1 MNPSK
6 IDIDRNISK
15 LRVNSTEFLNLDES
29 NLVTMLE
36 QTIENIKTISYY
48 WATLSSEKKGILSK
62 SKEGEEWIGGP
73 FACIYA
79 IQYFIETIQNN
90 DELDK
95 SKYDDSNKSYKVF
108 PTKNIEKLL
117 FPFLEGEIRFGK
129 NLNFDQIN
137 EYRGFANRFE
147 KNDPKITLV
156 LGAGNVSSIPVLDAL
171 FHMIAYK
178 SVIYL
183 KLNPVNDYLL
193 PIFTQVFEPFITR
206 GFMIITEGDMEASQ
220 YLTQHDG
227 FQQTHLTGSNYTYE
241 NIVYGK
247 TLSDKE
253 RSLKTYPKV
262 NKKPITSELGNVTP
276 IIVHPGNWSRS
287 EIKHQAKK
295 IVTAKLNNSGF
306 NCIAAQVI
314 VLPKDWKHTEKLK
327 REIKYYLNKIG
338 DTTSY
343 YPGATENLNE
353 LIDTNNYEQ
362 INKLTCSTPFL
373 VSDLD
378 LEKQYGNEEV
388 WSTAL
393 YFKEIPYKSY
403 ENYATAAIDY
413 VNNELWGNL
422 GVTVLIKN
430 HNRKANKLILKS
442 YVDNLNYGTVAINE
456 WSALGFVIP
465 TLPWGGYPGNKDN
478 DIQSGQGYVHNS
490 LLFESPQKGIVYSK
504 FRLSPL
510 IDPPWFVTNKR
521 AHRIFKH
528 LTYYQAT
535 KSKINLVK
543 LIFSTL
549 I

>member
-15 LRVNSTEFLNLDES
+15 LRVNSSEFLNIDKITLITLL
-29 NLVTMLE
+29 N
-36 QTIENIKTISYY
+36 QTIENIKAISYY
-48 WATLSSEKKGILSK
+48 WATLASEKKGILNK

-79 IQYFIETIQNN
+79 IQYFIDSLQNEDGLN
-90 DELDK
+90 I
-95 SKYDDSNKSYKVF
+95 SNFDDSKKSYKVF
-108 PTKNIEKLL
+108 PTKTIEKLL
-117 FPFLEGEIRFGK
+117 FPFLEGEVRFGK
-129 NLNFDQIN
+129 NLSFEQIN
-137 EYRGFANRFE
+137 EFRGFANRF
-147 KNDPKITLV
+147 KNNKSKITLI

-178 SVIYL
+178 SVIYM

-193 PIFTQVFEPFITR
+193 PIFTQVFEPFISR
-206 GFMIITEGDMEASQ
+206 GYMIITEGDMEASK
-220 YLTQHDG
+220 YLTQHEG
-227 FQQTHLTGSNYTYE
+227 FHHTHLTGSNFTYE

-247 TLSDKE
+247 ILTDKE
-253 RSLKTYPKV
+253 RSVKTLPKI
-262 NKKPITSELGNVTP
+262 NKKPITTELGNVTP

-314 VLPKDWKHTEKLK
+314 VLPKDWKHTQKLK
-327 REIKYYLNKIG
+327 DDILFYLKKVG

-343 YPGATENLNE
+343 YPGASENLDQLLE
-353 LIDTNNYEQ
+353 TENYEQ
-362 INKLTCSTPFL
+362 INNLSCNTPFL

-378 LEKQYGNEEV
+378 LEKEYANKEV

-393 YFKEIPYKSY
+393 YFKEIPYTSN
-403 ENYATAAIDY
+403 ENFCSNSIEY

-430 HNRKANKLILKS
+430 HRKKTNQSILND
-442 YVDNLNYGTVAINE
+442 YVENLKYGTVAINE

-490 LLFESPQKGIVYSK
+490 LLFESPQKGVVYSR
-504 FRLSPL
+504 FRLSPI
-510 IDPPWFVTNKR
+510 IDPPWFVTNKK
-521 AHRIFKH
+521 AHRIFKN

>member
-15 LRVNSTEFLNLDES
+15 LRVNSSEFLKLDKTNLIS
-29 NLVTMLE
+29 MLE
-36 QTIENIKTISYY
+36 QTIENIKTMSYY
-48 WATLSSEKKGILSK
+48 WATLSSEKKGHLTK

-73 FACIYA
+73 FSSIYA
-79 IQYFIETIQNN
+79 IQYFIEYLQN
-90 DELDK
+90 DDGLDINK
-95 SKYDDSNKSYKVF
+95 FDDFNKSYKVF

-117 FPFLEGEIRFGK
+117 FPFLEAEVRFGK

-137 EYRGFANRFE
+137 EYRGFANRFD
-147 KNDPKITLV
+147 KNKPKITLI

-183 KLNPVNDYLL
+183 KLNPVNDYLF
-193 PIFTQVFEPFITR
+193 PIFTQIFEPFISR
-206 GFMIITEGDMEASQ
+206 GFMIITEGDIEASE
-220 YLTQHDG
+220 YLTKHDG

-241 NIVYGK
+241 NIVYGR

-253 RSLKTYPKV
+253 RSLKTLPKI

-276 IIVHPGNWSRS
+276 IIVHPGNWTRS
-287 EIKHQAKK
+287 EIRHQAKK

-314 VLPKDWKHTEKLK
+314 VLPKGWKHTAKLK
-327 REIKYYLNKIG
+327 NDIKNYLRDIG

-343 YPGATENLNE
+343 YPGSIENLNE
-353 LIDTNNYEQ
+353 LNNSSNYEQ
-362 INKLTCSTPFL
+362 INNLTCSTPFL
-373 VSDLD
+373 ISNLD
-378 LEKQYGNEEV
+378 LENEYGNKEV

-393 YFKEIPYKSY
+393 YFKEIPYNSY
-403 ENYATAAIDY
+403 EEFSSNSVDY

-422 GVTVLIKN
+422 GASVLIKN
-430 HNRKANKLILKS
+430 HKKKKNENILNT
-442 YVDNLNYGTVAINE
+442 YIENLKYGTVAINE

-465 TLPWGGYPGNKDN
+465 SLPWGGYPGNRDN

-504 FRLSPL
+504 FRLSRL
-510 IDPPWFVTNKR
+510 IDPPWFVTNKK
-521 AHRIFKH
+521 AHRIFKN

-535 KSKINLVK
+535 KSKINLIK

>member
-15 LRVNSTEFLNLDES
+15 LRVNSAEFLNLDKA
-29 NLVTMLE
+29 NLISMLE
-36 QTIENIKTISYY
+36 QTVDNIKTISYY
-48 WATLSSEKKGILSK
+48 WASLSSEKKGHLTK

-73 FACIYA
+73 FSCIYA
-79 IQYFIETIQNN
+79 LQYFIEYLQNDN
-90 DELDK
+90 GLDI
-95 SKYDDSNKSYKVF
+95 SKYDETTKSYKVF
-108 PTKNIEKLL
+108 PTKNIEKLI

-129 NLNFDQIN
+129 NLNFNQIN
-137 EYRGFANRFE
+137 EYRGFANRFINN
-147 KNDPKITLV
+147 KPKITLI

-171 FHMIAYK
+171 FHMIAHK
-178 SVIYL
+178 SVIYI

-193 PIFTQVFEPFITR
+193 PIFTQVFEPFISR
-206 GFMIITEGDMEASQ
+206 GYMIITEGDMEASK
-220 YLTQHDG
+220 YLTEHEG
-227 FQQTHLTGSNYTYE
+227 FQHTHLTGSNYTYE
-241 NIVYGK
+241 NIVYGR
-247 TLSDKE
+247 TLSVKE
-253 RSLKTYPKV
+253 RSLKTLAKI
-262 NKKPITSELGNVTP
+262 NKKPITTELGNVTP
-276 IIVHPGNWSRS
+276 IIVHPGNWSRA
-287 EIKHQAKK
+287 EIRHQAKK

-314 VLPKDWKHTEKLK
+314 VMPKHWKHTDKLK
-327 REIKYYLNKIG
+327 RDIKYYLKKVG

-343 YPGATENLNE
+343 YPGANENLNDLLQTE
-353 LIDTNNYEQ
+353 NYEQ
-362 INKLTCSTPFL
+362 INNLSCNTPFL
-373 VSDLD
+373 VTDLD
-378 LEKQYGNEEV
+378 LEKEYGNKEV

-393 YFKEIPYKSY
+393 YFQELPYSTY
-403 ENYATAAIDY
+403 ENFCSKAVDY

-430 HNRKANKLILKS
+430 HNKKTNQDILNTYIEELK
-442 YVDNLNYGTVAINE
+442 YGTVAINE

-465 TLPWGGYPGNKDN
+465 TLPWGGHPGNKDN
-478 DIQSGQGYVHNS
+478 DIQSGQGYVHNA
-490 LLFESPQKGIVYSK
+490 LLFESPQKGIVYSR

-510 IDPPWFVTNKR
+510 IDPPWFVTNKK

-535 KSKINLVK
+535 KSKINLIK

>member
-15 LRVNSTEFLNLDES
+15 LRVNSSEFLNLDKS
-29 NLVTMLE
+29 NMISMLE
-36 QTIENIKTISYY
+36 KTIDNIKTISYY
-48 WATLSSEKKGILSK
+48 WASLSSEKKGHLTK

-73 FACIYA
+73 FSCIYA
-79 IQYFIETIQNN
+79 IQYFIEYLQE
-90 DELDK
+90 DDGLDIN
-95 SKYDDSNKSYKVF
+95 KYDESNKSYKVF

-117 FPFLEGEIRFGK
+117 FPFLEGEVRFGK
-129 NLNFDQIN
+129 NLNFEQIN
-137 EYRGFANRFE
+137 EYRGFSNRFDNN
-147 KNDPKITLV
+147 KPKITLI

-178 SVIYL
+178 SVIYI

-193 PIFTQVFEPFITR
+193 PIFLQVFEPFISR
-206 GFMIITEGDMEASQ
+206 GFMIITEGDMEASK
-220 YLTQHDG
+220 YLTEHDG

-247 TLSDKE
+247 TLSEKE
-253 RSLKTYPKV
+253 RSLKTLPKI
-262 NKKPITSELGNVTP
+262 NKRPITTELGNVTP

-287 EIKHQAKK
+287 EIRHQAKK

-314 VLPKDWKHTEKLK
+314 VLPKQWKHADKLK
-327 REIKYYLNKIG
+327 DDIKFYLKKIS

-343 YPGATENLNE
+343 YPGATENLND
-353 LIDTNNYEQ
+353 LIESENYEQ
-362 INKLTCSTPFL
+362 INNLSCSTPFL

-378 LEKQYGNEEV
+378 LESEYGNKEV

-393 YFKEIPYKSY
+393 YFKEISYSSY
-403 ENYATAAIDY
+403 EDFCSNAVEY

-430 HNRKANKLILKS
+430 HKKKTNQAILNA
-442 YVDNLNYGTVAINE
+442 YVEELKYGTVAINE

-478 DIQSGQGYVHNS
+478 DIQSGQGYVHNA
-490 LLFESPQKGIVYSK
+490 LLFESPQKGIVYSR

-510 IDPPWFVTNKR
+510 IDPPWFVTNKK
-521 AHRIFKH
+521 AHRIFKN

-535 KSKINLVK
+535 KSKINLIK

>member
-15 LRVNSTEFLNLDES
+15 LRVNSTEFLNLDVS

-108 PTKNIEKLL
+108 PTKSIEKLL
-117 FPFLEGEIRFGK
+117 FPFLEGEIRFAK

-193 PIFTQVFEPFITR
+193 PIFNQVFEPFIAR

-247 TLSDKE
+247 TLNDKE

-306 NCIAAQVI
+306 NCIAAQVV

-327 REIKYYLNKIG
+327 NDIKYYLKKIG

-343 YPGATENLNE
+343 YPGANENLDD
-353 LIDTNNYEQ
+353 LINTNNYEQ
-362 INKLTCSTPFL
+362 INNLSCSTPFL
-373 VSDLD
+373 VTELD
-378 LEKQYGNEEV
+378 LEKEYGNKEV

-393 YFKEIPYKSY
+393 YFKELTYNSY
-403 ENYATAAIDY
+403 ENFATNAINY
-413 VNNELWGNL
+413 VNNKLWGNL

-430 HNRKANKLILKS
+430 YKKKTNKLILKN
-442 YVDNLNYGTVAINE
+442 YVDDLEYGTVAINE

-490 LLFESPQKGIVYSK
+490 YLFESPQKGIVYSK

-510 IDPPWFVTNKR
+510 IDPPWFVTNKK

-535 KSKINLVK
+535 KSKINLIK

>member
-15 LRVNSTEFLNLDES
+15 LRVHSSEFLNLEKS
-29 NLVTMLE
+29 NLITLLD
-36 QTIENIKTISYY
+36 QTIYNIKTISYY
-48 WATLSSEKKGILSK
+48 WATLASEKKGVLNK

-73 FACIYA
+73 FACIFA
-79 IQYFIETIQNN
+79 IQYFKDTLLNE
-90 DELDK
+90 DGLEK
-95 SKYDDSNKSYKVF
+95 SLFDNSKKSYKVF

-117 FPFLEGEIRFGK
+117 FPFLEGEVRFGK

-137 EYRGFANRFE
+137 EYRGFANRL
-147 KNDPKITLV
+147 KNNNPKITLI

-171 FHMIAYK
+171 YHMIAYK

-193 PIFTQVFEPFITR
+193 PIFTQIFEPFISK
-206 GFMIITEGDMEASQ
+206 GFMIISQGDVEASQ
-220 YLTQHDG
+220 YLTKHDA
-227 FQQTHLTGSNYTYE
+227 FHQTHLTGSNFTYE
-241 NIVYGK
+241 NIVYGR
-247 TLSDKE
+247 TLNSKE
-253 RSLKTYPKV
+253 RTLKSLPKV

-306 NCIAAQVI
+306 NCIAAQVV
-314 VLPKDWKHTEKLK
+314 VLPKDWKHTQKLK
-327 REIKYYLNKIG
+327 EEIIFYMKKVG

-343 YPGATENLNE
+343 YPGATKNLNE
-353 LIDTNNYEQ
+353 LVKTNNYDQ
-362 INKLTCSTPFL
+362 INNLSCNTPFL
-373 VSDLD
+373 VSDLE
-378 LEKQYGNEEV
+378 LEKEYANKEV

-393 YFKEIPYKSY
+393 YFKEIPFISY
-403 ENYATAAIDY
+403 EDFATNSIEY

-430 HNRKANKLILKS
+430 HKKQSNQAILNT
-442 YVDNLNYGTVAINE
+442 YVEELKYGTVAINE
-456 WSALGFVIP
+456 WSALGFIIP
-465 TLPWGGYPGNKDN
+465 TMPWGGYPGNKDN
-478 DIQSGQGYVHNS
+478 DIQSGQGYVHNA
-490 LLFESPQKGIVYSK
+490 LLFESPQKGVVYSK
-504 FRLSPL
+504 FRLSPI
-510 IDPPWFVTNKR
+510 IDPPWFVNNKK
-521 AHRIFKH
+521 AHRIFKN

-535 KSKINLVK
+535 NSKINLIK

>member
-15 LRVNSTEFLNLDES
+15 LRVNSSEFLNIDKITLITLL
-29 NLVTMLE
+29 N
-36 QTIENIKTISYY
+36 QTIENIKAISYY
-48 WATLSSEKKGILSK
+48 WATLASEKKGILNK

-79 IQYFIETIQNN
+79 IQYFIDSLQNEDGLN
-90 DELDK
+90 I
-95 SKYDDSNKSYKVF
+95 SNFDDSKKSYKVF
-108 PTKNIEKLL
+108 PTKTIEKLL
-117 FPFLEGEIRFGK
+117 FPFLEGEVRFGK
-129 NLNFDQIN
+129 NLSFEQIN
-137 EYRGFANRFE
+137 EFRGFANRF
-147 KNDPKITLV
+147 KNNKSKITLI

-178 SVIYL
+178 SVIYM

-193 PIFTQVFEPFITR
+193 PIFTQVFEPFISR
-206 GFMIITEGDMEASQ
+206 GYMIITEGDMEASK
-220 YLTQHDG
+220 YLSQHEG
-227 FQQTHLTGSNYTYE
+227 FHHTHLTGSNFTYE

-247 TLSDKE
+247 ILNDKE
-253 RSLKTYPKV
+253 RSVKTLPKV
-262 NKKPITSELGNVTP
+262 NKKPITTELGNVTP

-314 VLPKDWKHTEKLK
+314 VLPKDWKHTQKLK
-327 REIKYYLNKIG
+327 DDILFYLKKVG

-343 YPGATENLNE
+343 YPGASENLDQLLE
-353 LIDTNNYEQ
+353 TENYEQ
-362 INKLTCSTPFL
+362 INNLSCNTPFL

-378 LEKQYGNEEV
+378 LEKEYANKEV
-388 WSTAL
+388 WSTVL
-393 YFKEIPYKSY
+393 YFKEIPYTSN
-403 ENYATAAIDY
+403 ENFCSNSIEY

-430 HNRKANKLILKS
+430 HKKKTNQSILND
-442 YVDNLNYGTVAINE
+442 YVENLKYGTVAINE

-490 LLFESPQKGIVYSK
+490 LLFESPQKGVVYSR
-504 FRLSPL
+504 FRLSPI
-510 IDPPWFVTNKR
+510 IDPPWFVTNKK
-521 AHRIFKH
+521 AHRIFKN

>member
-15 LRVNSTEFLNLDES
+15 LRVNSAEFLNLDKT
-29 NLVTMLE
+29 NLISMLE
-36 QTIENIKTISYY
+36 QTVDNIKTISYY
-48 WATLSSEKKGILSK
+48 WASLSSEKKGHLTK

-73 FACIYA
+73 FSCIYA
-79 IQYFIETIQNN
+79 LQYFIDYLQNDDGLDVTKF
-90 DELDK
+90 DE
-95 SKYDDSNKSYKVF
+95 STKSYKVF

-129 NLNFDQIN
+129 NLNFNQIN
-137 EYRGFANRFE
+137 EYRGFANRFNNN
-147 KNDPKITLV
+147 KPKITLI

-171 FHMIAYK
+171 FHMIAHK
-178 SVIYL
+178 SVIYI

-193 PIFTQVFEPFITR
+193 PIFTQVFEPFISR
-206 GFMIITEGDMEASQ
+206 GFMIITEGDMEASK
-220 YLTQHDG
+220 YLTEHEG
-227 FQQTHLTGSNYTYE
+227 FQQIHLTGSNYTYE
-241 NIVYGK
+241 NIVYGR

-253 RSLKTYPKV
+253 RSLKTLPKI
-262 NKKPITSELGNVTP
+262 NKKPITTELGNVTP
-276 IIVHPGNWSRS
+276 IIVHPGNWSRA
-287 EIKHQAKK
+287 EIRHQAKK

-314 VLPKDWKHTEKLK
+314 ILPKNWKHTDKLK
-327 REIKYYLNKIG
+327 RDIKYYLKKVG

-343 YPGATENLNE
+343 YPGASENLNDLVQTE
-353 LIDTNNYEQ
+353 NYDQ
-362 INKLTCSTPFL
+362 INNLSCSTPFL

-378 LEKQYGNEEV
+378 LEKEYANKEV

-393 YFKEIPYKSY
+393 YFQELPYSTY
-403 ENYATAAIDY
+403 ENFCSNAVDY
-413 VNNELWGNL
+413 VNNHLWGNL

-430 HNRKANKLILKS
+430 HKKKTNQGILNTYIEELK
-442 YVDNLNYGTVAINE
+442 YGTVAINE

-478 DIQSGQGYVHNS
+478 DIQSGQGYVHNA
-490 LLFESPQKGIVYSK
+490 LLFESPQKGIVYSR

-510 IDPPWFVTNKR
+510 IDPPWFVTNKK
-521 AHRIFKH
+521 AHRIFRH

-535 KSKINLVK
+535 KSKINLIK

>member
-15 LRVNSTEFLNLDES
+15 LRVNSAEFLNLDKT
-29 NLVTMLE
+29 NLISMLE
-36 QTIENIKTISYY
+36 QTVDNIKTISYY
-48 WATLSSEKKGILSK
+48 WASLSSEKKGHLTK

-73 FACIYA
+73 FSCIYA
-79 IQYFIETIQNN
+79 FQYFIDYLQNDDGLDVTKF
-90 DELDK
+90 DE
-95 SKYDDSNKSYKVF
+95 STKSYKVF

-129 NLNFDQIN
+129 NLNFNQIN
-137 EYRGFANRFE
+137 EYRGFANRFNNN
-147 KNDPKITLV
+147 KPKITLI

-171 FHMIAYK
+171 FHMIAHK
-178 SVIYL
+178 SVIYI

-193 PIFTQVFEPFITR
+193 PIFTQVFEPFISR
-206 GFMIITEGDMEASQ
+206 GFMIITEGDMEASK
-220 YLTQHDG
+220 YLTEHEG
-227 FQQTHLTGSNYTYE
+227 FQQIHLTGSNYTYE
-241 NIVYGK
+241 NIVYGR

-253 RSLKTYPKV
+253 RSLKTLPKI
-262 NKKPITSELGNVTP
+262 NKKPITTELGNVTP
-276 IIVHPGNWSRS
+276 IIVHPGNWSRA
-287 EIKHQAKK
+287 EIRHQAKK

-314 VLPKDWKHTEKLK
+314 ILPKNWKHTDKLK
-327 REIKYYLNKIG
+327 RDIKYYLKKVG

-343 YPGATENLNE
+343 YPGASENLNDLVQTE
-353 LIDTNNYEQ
+353 NYDQ
-362 INKLTCSTPFL
+362 INNLSCSTPFL
-373 VSDLD
+373 VSDLN
-378 LEKQYGNEEV
+378 LEKEYANKEV

-393 YFKEIPYKSY
+393 YFHELPYSTY
-403 ENYATAAIDY
+403 ENFCSNAVDY
-413 VNNELWGNL
+413 VNNHLWGNL

-430 HNRKANKLILKS
+430 HKKKTNQGILNTYIEELK
-442 YVDNLNYGTVAINE
+442 YGTVAINE

-478 DIQSGQGYVHNS
+478 DIQSGQGYVHNA
-490 LLFESPQKGIVYSK
+490 LLFESPQKGIVYSR

-510 IDPPWFVTNKR
+510 IDPPWFVTNKK
-521 AHRIFKH
+521 AHRIFRH

-535 KSKINLVK
+535 KSKINLIK

>member
-15 LRVNSTEFLNLDES
+15 LRVNSAEFLNLDKT
-29 NLVTMLE
+29 NLISMLE
-36 QTIENIKTISYY
+36 QTVDNIKTISYY
-48 WATLSSEKKGILSK
+48 WASLSSEKKGHLTK

-73 FACIYA
+73 FSCIYA
-79 IQYFIETIQNN
+79 LQYFIDYLQNDDGLDVTKF
-90 DELDK
+90 DE
-95 SKYDDSNKSYKVF
+95 STKSYKVF

-129 NLNFDQIN
+129 NLNFNQIN
-137 EYRGFANRFE
+137 EYRGFANRFNNN
-147 KNDPKITLV
+147 KPKITLI

-171 FHMIAYK
+171 FHMIAHK
-178 SVIYL
+178 SVIYI

-193 PIFTQVFEPFITR
+193 PIFTQVFEPFISR
-206 GFMIITEGDMEASQ
+206 GFMIITEGDMEASK
-220 YLTQHDG
+220 YLTEHEG
-227 FQQTHLTGSNYTYE
+227 FQQIHLTGSNYTYE
-241 NIVYGK
+241 NIVYGR

-253 RSLKTYPKV
+253 RSLKTLPKI
-262 NKKPITSELGNVTP
+262 NKKPITTELGNVTP
-276 IIVHPGNWSRS
+276 IIVHPGNWSRA
-287 EIKHQAKK
+287 EIRHQAKK

-314 VLPKDWKHTEKLK
+314 ILPKNWKHTDKLK
-327 REIKYYLNKIG
+327 RDIKYYLKKVG

-343 YPGATENLNE
+343 YPGASENLNDLVQTE
-353 LIDTNNYEQ
+353 NYDQ
-362 INKLTCSTPFL
+362 INNLSCSTPFL
-373 VSDLD
+373 VSDLN
-378 LEKQYGNEEV
+378 LEKEYANKEV

-393 YFKEIPYKSY
+393 YFQELPYSTY
-403 ENYATAAIDY
+403 ENFCSNAVDY
-413 VNNELWGNL
+413 VNNHLWGNL

-430 HNRKANKLILKS
+430 HKKKTNQGILNTYIEELK
-442 YVDNLNYGTVAINE
+442 YGTVAINE

-478 DIQSGQGYVHNS
+478 DIQSGQGYVHNA
-490 LLFESPQKGIVYSK
+490 LLFESPQKGIVYSR

-510 IDPPWFVTNKR
+510 IDPPWFVTNKK
-521 AHRIFKH
+521 AHRIFRH

-535 KSKINLVK
+535 KSKINLIK

>member
-15 LRVNSTEFLNLDES
+15 LRVNSSEFLNLDKTTLIALL
-29 NLVTMLE
+29 N
-36 QTIENIKTISYY
+36 QTIENIKAISYY
-48 WATLSSEKKGILSK
+48 WATLASEKKGILNK

-73 FACIYA
+73 FTCIYA
-79 IQYFIETIQNN
+79 IQYFIDSLQNEDGLN
-90 DELDK
+90 I
-95 SKYDDSNKSYKVF
+95 SNFDDSKKSYKVF
-108 PTKNIEKLL
+108 PTKTIEKLL
-117 FPFLEGEIRFGK
+117 FPFLEGEVRFGK
-129 NLNFDQIN
+129 NLSFEQIN
-137 EYRGFANRFE
+137 EFRGFANRF
-147 KNDPKITLV
+147 KNNKSKITLI

-178 SVIYL
+178 SVIYM

-193 PIFTQVFEPFITR
+193 PIFTKVFEPFISR
-206 GFMIITEGDMEASQ
+206 GYMIITEGDMEASK
-220 YLTQHDG
+220 YLTQHEG
-227 FQQTHLTGSNYTYE
+227 FHHTHLTGSNFTYE

-247 TLSDKE
+247 ILNDKE
-253 RSLKTYPKV
+253 RSVKTLPKV
-262 NKKPITSELGNVTP
+262 NKKPITTELGNVTP

-314 VLPKDWKHTEKLK
+314 VLPKDWKHTQKLK
-327 REIKYYLNKIG
+327 DDILFYLKKVG

-343 YPGATENLNE
+343 YPGASENLDQLLE
-353 LIDTNNYEQ
+353 TENYEQ
-362 INKLTCSTPFL
+362 INNLSCNTPFL

-378 LEKQYGNEEV
+378 LEKEYANKEV

-393 YFKEIPYKSY
+393 YFKEIPYTSN
-403 ENYATAAIDY
+403 ENFCSNSIEY

-430 HNRKANKLILKS
+430 HKKKTNQSILND
-442 YVDNLNYGTVAINE
+442 YVENLKYGTVAINE

-490 LLFESPQKGIVYSK
+490 LLFESPQKGVVYSR
-504 FRLSPL
+504 FRLSPI
-510 IDPPWFVTNKR
+510 IDPPWFVTNKK
-521 AHRIFKH
+521 AHRIFKN

>member
-15 LRVNSTEFLNLDES
+15 LRVNSAEFLNLDKT
-29 NLVTMLE
+29 NLISMLE
-36 QTIENIKTISYY
+36 QTVDNIKTISYY
-48 WATLSSEKKGILSK
+48 WASLSSEKKGHLTK

-73 FACIYA
+73 FSCIYA
-79 IQYFIETIQNN
+79 LQYFIDYLQNDDGLDVTKF
-90 DELDK
+90 DE
-95 SKYDDSNKSYKVF
+95 STKSYKVF

-129 NLNFDQIN
+129 NLNFNQIN
-137 EYRGFANRFE
+137 EYRGFANRFNNN
-147 KNDPKITLV
+147 KPKITLI

-171 FHMIAYK
+171 FHMIAHK
-178 SVIYL
+178 SVIYI

-193 PIFTQVFEPFITR
+193 PIFTQVFEPFISR
-206 GFMIITEGDMEASQ
+206 GFMIITEGDMEASK
-220 YLTQHDG
+220 YLTEHEG
-227 FQQTHLTGSNYTYE
+227 FQQIHLTGSNYTYE
-241 NIVYGK
+241 NIVYGR

-253 RSLKTYPKV
+253 RSLKTLPKI
-262 NKKPITSELGNVTP
+262 NKKPITTELGNVTP
-276 IIVHPGNWSRS
+276 IIVHPGNWSRA
-287 EIKHQAKK
+287 EIRHQAKK

-314 VLPKDWKHTEKLK
+314 ILPKNWKHTDKLK
-327 REIKYYLNKIG
+327 RDIKYYLKKVG

-343 YPGATENLNE
+343 YPGASENLNDLVQTE
-353 LIDTNNYEQ
+353 NYDQ
-362 INKLTCSTPFL
+362 INNLSCSTPFL
-373 VSDLD
+373 VSDLN
-378 LEKQYGNEEV
+378 LEKEYANKEV

-393 YFKEIPYKSY
+393 YFQELPYSTY
-403 ENYATAAIDY
+403 ENFCSKAVDY
-413 VNNELWGNL
+413 VNNHLWGNL

-430 HNRKANKLILKS
+430 HKKKTNQGILNTYIEELK
-442 YVDNLNYGTVAINE
+442 YGTVAINE

-478 DIQSGQGYVHNS
+478 DIQSGQGYVHNA
-490 LLFESPQKGIVYSK
+490 LLFESPQKGIVYSR

-510 IDPPWFVTNKR
+510 IDPPWFVTNKK
-521 AHRIFKH
+521 AHRIFRH

-535 KSKINLVK
+535 KSKINLIK

>member
-15 LRVNSTEFLNLDES
+15 LRVNSAEFLNLDKT
-29 NLVTMLE
+29 NLISMLE
-36 QTIENIKTISYY
+36 QTVDNIKTISYY
-48 WATLSSEKKGILSK
+48 WASLSSEKKGHLTK

-73 FACIYA
+73 FSCIYA
-79 IQYFIETIQNN
+79 LQYFIDYLQNDDGLDVTKF
-90 DELDK
+90 DE
-95 SKYDDSNKSYKVF
+95 STKSYKVF

-129 NLNFDQIN
+129 NLNFNQIN
-137 EYRGFANRFE
+137 EYRGFANRFNNN
-147 KNDPKITLV
+147 KPKITLI

-171 FHMIAYK
+171 FHMIAHK
-178 SVIYL
+178 SVIYI

-193 PIFTQVFEPFITR
+193 PIFTQVFEPFISR
-206 GFMIITEGDMEASQ
+206 GFMIITEGDMEASK
-220 YLTQHDG
+220 YLTEHEG
-227 FQQTHLTGSNYTYE
+227 FQQIHLTGSNYTYE
-241 NIVYGK
+241 NIVYGR

-253 RSLKTYPKV
+253 RSLKTLPKI
-262 NKKPITSELGNVTP
+262 NKKPITTELGNVTP
-276 IIVHPGNWSRS
+276 IIVHPGNWSRA
-287 EIKHQAKK
+287 EIRHQAKK

-314 VLPKDWKHTEKLK
+314 ILPKNWKHTDKLK
-327 REIKYYLNKIG
+327 RDIKYYLKKVG

-343 YPGATENLNE
+343 YPGASENLNDLVQTE
-353 LIDTNNYEQ
+353 NYDQ
-362 INKLTCSTPFL
+362 INNLSCSTPFL
-373 VSDLD
+373 VSDLN
-378 LEKQYGNEEV
+378 LEKEYANKEV

-393 YFKEIPYKSY
+393 YFHELPYSTY
-403 ENYATAAIDY
+403 ENFCSNAVDY
-413 VNNELWGNL
+413 VNNHLWGNL

-430 HNRKANKLILKS
+430 HKKKTNQGILNTYIEELK
-442 YVDNLNYGTVAINE
+442 YGTVAINE

-478 DIQSGQGYVHNS
+478 DIQSGQGYVHNA
-490 LLFESPQKGIVYSK
+490 LLFESPQKGIVYSR

-510 IDPPWFVTNKR
+510 IDPPWFVTNKK
-521 AHRIFKH
+521 AHRIFRH

-535 KSKINLVK
+535 KSKINLIK

>member
-15 LRVNSTEFLNLDES
+15 LRVNSSEFLNLDKA
-29 NLVTMLE
+29 NLVTMLD
-36 QTIENIKTISYY
+36 QTIDNIKTISYY
-48 WATLSSEKKGILSK
+48 WATLASEKKGILNK

-73 FACIYA
+73 FSCIYA
-79 IQYFIETIQNN
+79 IQYFKDTLMNE
-90 DELDK
+90 DGLDK
-95 SKYDDSNKSYKVF
+95 SKYDDSKKSYKAF

-117 FPFLEGEIRFGK
+117 FPFLEGEVRFGK

-137 EYRGFANRFE
+137 EYRGFANRF
-147 KNDPKITLV
+147 KNNKPRITLV

-193 PIFTQVFEPFITR
+193 PIFTQVFEPFISR
-206 GFMIITEGDMEASQ
+206 GYMIVTEGDMEASK

-227 FQQTHLTGSNYTYE
+227 IHQTHLTGSNYTYE
-241 NIVYGK
+241 NIVYGR
-247 TLSDKE
+247 TLNDKE
-253 RSLKTYPKV
+253 RSLKTLPKI

-314 VLPKDWKHTEKLK
+314 VLPKDWKHTQKLK
-327 REIKYYLNKIG
+327 DEIIYYLKKVG

-343 YPGATENLNE
+343 YPGASENLNE
-353 LIDTNNYEQ
+353 LIESNNYEQ
-362 INKLTCSTPFL
+362 INNLSCSTPFL

-378 LEKQYGNEEV
+378 LEKEYANKEV

-393 YFKEIPYKSY
+393 YFKEIPFTSY
-403 ENYATAAIDY
+403 EDFALNSIDY

-430 HNRKANKLILKS
+430 HKKKTNQSILDT
-442 YVDNLNYGTVAINE
+442 YVEELRYGTVAINE

-465 TLPWGGYPGNKDN
+465 TMPWGGYPGNKDN

-490 LLFESPQKGIVYSK
+490 LLFESPQKGVVYSK
-504 FRLSPL
+504 FRLSPI
-510 IDPPWFVTNKR
+510 IDPPWFVTNKK
-521 AHRIFKH
+521 AHRIFKN

-535 KSKINLVK
+535 NSKINLIK

>member
-15 LRVNSTEFLNLDES
+15 LRVNSAEFLNLDKT
-29 NLVTMLE
+29 NLISMLE
-36 QTIENIKTISYY
+36 QTVDNIKTISYY
-48 WATLSSEKKGILSK
+48 WASLSSEKKGHLTK

-73 FACIYA
+73 FSCIYA
-79 IQYFIETIQNN
+79 LQYFIDYLQNDDGLDVTKF
-90 DELDK
+90 DE
-95 SKYDDSNKSYKVF
+95 STKSYKVF

-129 NLNFDQIN
+129 NLNFNQIN
-137 EYRGFANRFE
+137 EYRGFANRFNNN
-147 KNDPKITLV
+147 KPKITLI

-171 FHMIAYK
+171 FHMIAHK
-178 SVIYL
+178 SVIYI

-193 PIFTQVFEPFITR
+193 PIFTQVFEPFISR
-206 GFMIITEGDMEASQ
+206 GFMIITEGDMEASK
-220 YLTQHDG
+220 YLTEHEG
-227 FQQTHLTGSNYTYE
+227 FQQIHLTGSNYTYE
-241 NIVYGK
+241 NIVYGR

-253 RSLKTYPKV
+253 RSLKTLPKI
-262 NKKPITSELGNVTP
+262 NKKPITTELGNVTP
-276 IIVHPGNWSRS
+276 IIVHPGNWSRA
-287 EIKHQAKK
+287 EIRHQAKK

-314 VLPKDWKHTEKLK
+314 ILPKNWKHTDKLK
-327 REIKYYLNKIG
+327 RDIKYYLKKVG

-343 YPGATENLNE
+343 YPGASENLNDLVQTE
-353 LIDTNNYEQ
+353 NYDQ
-362 INKLTCSTPFL
+362 INNLSCSTPFL
-373 VSDLD
+373 VSDLN
-378 LEKQYGNEEV
+378 LEKEYANKEV

-393 YFKEIPYKSY
+393 YFHELPYSTY
-403 ENYATAAIDY
+403 ENFCSNAVDY
-413 VNNELWGNL
+413 VNNHLWGNL

-430 HNRKANKLILKS
+430 HKKKTNQGILNTYIEELK
-442 YVDNLNYGTVAINE
+442 YGTVAINE

-478 DIQSGQGYVHNS
+478 DIQSGQGYVHNA
-490 LLFESPQKGIVYSK
+490 LLFESPQKGIVYSR

-510 IDPPWFVTNKR
+510 IDPPWFVTNRK

-535 KSKINLVK
+535 KSKINLIK